1 MRHLDRRLV
10 AAGVP
15 VEREQ
20 PGGAEAVHDAVH
32 RIPIHIDRLDLR
44 SGDPP
49 ANVLGALA
57 GRQEPEEELPR
68 RGLLWPVDP
77 G

>member
-1 MRHLDRRLV
+1 VRHLDRRLV

-20 PGGAEAVHDAVH
+20 PGGTEAVRDPVH
-32 RIPIHIDRLDLR
+32 RIPIHIDRRDLR
-44 SGDPP
+44 PGHSP
-49 ANVLGALA
+49 AHVLGTLS
-57 GRQEPEEELPR
+57 GRQEPEEELSR
-68 RGLLWPVDP
+68 RGPFGV